1 MKKANKFLALLL
13 SIVMAMSFTVISSA
27 NEYDSGSI
35 KEYEIGLNGG
45 FDLLPETQ
53 GVSETFSTATNEYS
67 QKYSYVS
74 QVDCLLNF
82 QACKDSTYDEH
93 TKDGSTYEYK
103 VAEGNGGYVN
113 YKEEDMANFPIKAK
127 VTYHI
132 ELIRHYNTAV
142 KDVYIGYTAKLN
154 PTPLTKEM
162 TPITVNGK
170 KDLDA
175 YYTFTPAIDGGYVFD
190 LEPTNGYIGEGKN
203 YQVNVY
209 SKVGSS
215 VYEFATYEKGVSKS
229 MIRLYLKADTEYIV
243 EVLGYGEGELGYT
256 FTLDSIPVGPGVALV
271 GAPALTLDSETACTL
286 YPFANRRAF
295 AWYSFTAPK
304 EGSYEFVVN
313 NKYDANLTGDIQAE
327 LKDDTFSPT
336 EDDDILYLYENES
349 GILTNNM
356 KEGEVCYIQIAEQ
369 YKGALS
375 DVYNVGLKVREHAH
389 TKELFVDGDYVSYGC
404 PCQNEGYIE
413 YAFWLDAVKASNAT
427 YTGKNVKP
435 KAKFEM
441 NVILPDDGSI
451 TPKIPESAYTV
462 TVVSKNKKNIGKA
475 KAKIKFSG
483 AYKSLGTRYATFNIV
498 PKGTSLS
505 KISAA
510 TAGFTAKWSKQTKMT
525 SGYELRYSTNSAMVG
540 AKKVAIKSNKTVS
553 KKISKL
559 KSNTTYYAQ
568 VRTYKTVSGKKYYS
582 SWSKAKEVTTK

>member
-13 SIVMAMSFTVISSA
+13 AIVMAMSFTVISSA
-27 NEYDSGSI
+27 KEYDRDAI
-35 KEYEIGLNGG
+35 TEYEIGLNGG

-53 GVSETFSTATNEYS
+53 GASETFSKETYTYS
-67 QKYSYVS
+67 QKYRYTS

-82 QACKDSTYDEH
+82 QVCKDSSYDEH
-93 TKDGSTYEYK
+93 TKDGSTYDYY
-103 VAEGNGGYVN
+103 VAEGNGN
-113 YKEEDMANFPIKAK
+113 YAKYSEEEMANFPIKAK

-132 ELIRHYNTAV
+132 ELVRHYKAAV
-142 KDVYIGYTAKLN
+142 KDAYIGYTAKLN
-154 PTPLTKEM
+154 PTPLTQEM
-162 TPITVNGK
+162 TPIAVSGE

-175 YYTFTPAIDGGYVFD
+175 YYVFKPAADGGYVFN
-190 LEPTNGYIGEGKN
+190 LEPTNGYIGENKN

-209 SKVGSS
+209 SKIGSS
-215 VYEFATYEKGVSKS
+215 VYESAAYEKGESKS
-229 MIRLYLKADTEYIV
+229 VLRLYLKGGTEYIV
-243 EVLGYGEGELGYT
+243 EALGYGEGELGYT
-256 FTLDSIPVGPGVALV
+256 FTVENVPVGPGVALV
-271 GAPALTLDSETACTL
+271 GAPALSLDSETACTL
-286 YPFANRRAF
+286 YPFANRKAF

-304 EGSYEFVVN
+304 EGSFEFVVN
-313 NKYDANLTGDIQAE
+313 NNYDAGRSGDIVAE
-327 LKDDTFSPT
+327 LRDETFSPT
-336 EDDDILYLYENES
+336 EDEDVQYVYEKET
-349 GILTNNM
+349 GVLTKDM
-356 KEGEVCYIQIAEQ
+356 KEGEVCYIQVAEM
-369 YKGALS
+369 YRGSLS

-427 YTGKNVKP
+427 YTGKNVTP

-451 TPKIPESAYTV
+451 TPKIPDTAYTITV
-462 TVVSKNKKNIGKA
+462 TSKNKKNIGKA

-498 PKGTSLS
+498 PKGTSVS
-505 KISAA
+505 KVSAA
-510 TAGFTAKWSKQTKMT
+510 KAGFTAKWNKQTKMT
-525 SGYELRYSTNSAMVG
+525 SGYELRYSTNSVMIG
-540 AKKVAIKSNKTVS
+540 AKKVAINSNKTVS
-553 KKISKL
+553 KKVSKL

-582 SWSKAKEVTTK
+582 SWSAAKEVTTK